1 MPDRIASIPSPQI
14 NRSIA
19 PAALPD
25 SGAEKGLNPPQAT
38 ANGNLEKNA
47 PGLTSTQSSSPA
59 GRHNKEEA
67 EEVLQYH
74 YLTFGTSLPPPTG
87 ISSPT
92 SPVTALSCLVTSLS
106 AMAAGM
112 YSPPE
117 KILTEKWGISGVV
130 YNLGITLFCF
140 GFAISPMMLA
150 PFSEINGRRPML
162 VGSGILLS
170 VTQLGCAV
178 TDSFAGMLLA
188 RFFLGVGGSTY
199 SSIIGGV
206 LSDIYVTEER
216 NKPMALFSG
225 AVLVGTGLGPMISSF
240 MVHHI
245 SWRWVYYMQA
255 ILSAVVTVAVM
266 MFFNETRGNVLL
278 SRKAQVLNK
287 WYEKLEDAGYVG
299 VDMPV
304 EGGNRQSQR
313 IRWKVKSDEERES
326 IVKMVTISLYR
337 PFHLLFTEPVIFF
350 FSLWVSFS
358 WAVLYLQFGAIP
370 LVFQNNHG
378 FNLQQSGAV
387 FASICIGGILATLLS
402 IWQEKYVRRLG
413 KISSTPEGRLYFVCI
428 ESILMPAGIFW
439 FGWTSFSSIHWVV
452 PCFAIG
458 CATIGIFSIY
468 LAVFNYLADTYH
480 RYASS
485 ALAAQS
491 CCRNLLG
498 GIFPL
503 VVRAMYVNL
512 GYSGASSLLGGI
524 GSLLT
529 AVPWVLVFF
538 GPKIR
543 ARSKIAS

>member
-1 MPDRIASIPSPQI
+1 MPDRIASTLPPQI
-14 NRSIA
+14 DGHIA
-19 PAALPD
+19 PTALPD
-25 SGAEKGLNPPQAT
+25 SGAEKGLNAPHT
-38 ANGNLEKNA
+38 TGNENREKSAVA
-47 PGLTSTQSSSPA
+47 PNSTQSVSLA

-67 EEVLQYH
+67 EEVHYH
-74 YLTFGTSLPPPTG
+74 YLTFDTPLPQPTG
-87 ISSPT
+87 ISSPNPGQQVAPEQPDLRPYI
-92 SPVTALSCLVTSLS
+92 SPFTWRNSRKGVTTALSCLVTTLS

-140 GFAISPMMLA
+140 GFAISPMALA

-162 VGSGILLS
+162 VGSGILFS

-178 TDSFAGMLLA
+178 TNSFAGMLLS

-216 NKPMALFSG
+216 NTPMALFSG
-225 AVLVGTGLGPMISSF
+225 AVLFGTGFGPMISSF

-266 MFFNETRGNVLL
+266 MFFSETRGNVLL

-287 WYEKLEDAGYVG
+287 WYEKLEEAGYVG
-299 VDMPV
+299 VDMPI
-304 EGGNRQSQR
+304 EGGGVVQSQR

-337 PFHLLFTEPVIFF
+337 PFHLLFTEPVVFF

-370 LVFQNNHG
+370 LVFQDNHG

-387 FASICIGGILATLLS
+387 FASICIGGILATFLS

-428 ESILMPAGIFW
+428 ESILMPVGMFW
-439 FGWTSFSSIHWVV
+439 FGWTSFSSIHWIV
-452 PCFAIG
+452 PCFAIV
-458 CATIGIFSIY
+458 CVTIGIFSIY

-491 CCRNLLG
+491 CCKDHGSAPISFPALG
-498 GIFPL
+498 CFPIE
-503 VVRAMYVNL
+503 YGTN
-512 GYSGASSLLGGI
+512 YI
-524 GSLLT
+524 
-529 AVPWVLVFF
+529 
-538 GPKIR
+538 
-543 ARSKIAS
+543 

>member
-1 MPDRIASIPSPQI
+1 MPDRIASILSPQI
-14 NRSIA
+14 DGHIA
-19 PAALPD
+19 LEALPD
-25 SGAEKGLNPPQAT
+25 SGAEKGLNAPQPAV
-38 ANGNLEKNA
+38 NGNLEKNA
-47 PGLTSTQSSSPA
+47 TALNSKQSSSPA
-59 GRHNKEEA
+59 GRHHNTEAA

-74 YLTFGTSLPPPTG
+74 YLTFDTPLPPPTG
-87 ISSPT
+87 ISSPA
-92 SPVTALSCLVTSLS
+92 SPGQQAGLITALSCLVTTLS

-117 KILTEKWGISGVV
+117 NILKEKWGISGVV

-140 GFAISPMMLA
+140 GFAISPMVLA

-162 VGSGILLS
+162 VGSGILFS

-178 TDSFAGMLLA
+178 TNSFAGMLLS

-240 MVHHI
+240 MVYHI

-266 MFFNETRGNVLL
+266 MFFKETRGNVLL

-287 WYEKLEDAGYVG
+287 WYEKLEEAGYVG

-304 EGGNRQSQR
+304 EGGGRQSQR
-313 IRWKVKSDEERES
+313 IRWKAKSDDERES
-326 IVKMVTISLYR
+326 IVKVVTISLYR
-337 PFHLLFTEPVIFF
+337 PFHLLFTEPVVFF

-387 FASICIGGILATLLS
+387 FASISIGGILATFLS

-428 ESILMPAGIFW
+428 ESILMPVGMFW

-480 RYASS
+480 RSKSSRWGIPARGASYVR
-485 ALAAQS
+485 QS
-491 CCRNLLG
+491 RISG
-498 GIFPL
+498 GIKL
-503 VVRAMYVNL
+503 VRRNWLITHDCAM
-512 GYSGASSLLGGI
+512 GAR
-524 GSLLT
+524 
-529 AVPWVLVFF
+529 VLR
-538 GPKIR
+538 PEN
-543 ARSKIAS
+543 